1 MFQFRHFTIR
11 QNRCAM
17 KVGTDGVL
25 LGAWAELPERGRVLD
40 IGTGT
45 GLLALMAAQRSPDC
59 RVTAVEVDATAA
71 EQARENVAASPWA
84 HNINIICTDVRHFQG
99 DERYDCILSN
109 PPYYDGTLLPP
120 DAARATARHTDA
132 LSYEE
137 LAVSVSR
144 LLAPEG
150 TFSVVLPTENT
161 ERLITACAARNLYL
175 EALTDVSTTA
185 SKPPRRT
192 LLRFSRRNTRTATN
206 HLLLMEKDG
215 KRSVEYA
222 KLTEVFY
229 IK

>member
-1 MFQFRHFTIR
+1 
-11 QNRCAM
+11 M

-25 LGAWAELPERGRVLD
+25 LGAWAEVPVCGRVLD
-40 IGTGT
+40 VGTGT
-45 GLLALMAAQRSPDC
+45 GLLALMAAQRSPAC
-59 RVTAVEVDATAA
+59 SVMGVEVDKAAA
-71 EQARENVAASPWA
+71 EQARENAAASPWA
-84 HNINIICTDVRHFQG
+84 YNINIICTDVRHFTS
-99 DERYDCILSN
+99 EELFDCILSN

-192 LLRFSRRNTRTATN
+192 LLRFSHRNTRTATN

-222 KLTEVFY
+222 KLTEAFY